1 MQTQTRGQLVSSEM
15 TGGNG
20 QQKCKQRG
28 SWRPAAPD
36 QRVSGN
42 HFNLQFMSRTE
53 LGPQRF
59 GASTNLFG
67 GHPHHPNEWNRIMI
81 LPDIFKQRCFERGV
95 CELVDAQCTEK
106 GIGPHALDDFRL
118 SAENAGLWTAEHLV
132 PAIGHQVHTCAQAIH
147 YAALVYA

>member
-1 MQTQTRGQLVSSEM
+1 M
-15 TGGNG
+15 TGGNSK
-20 QQKCKQRG
+20 QKCRKCG
-28 SWRPAAPD
+28 SWRRGAAD

-53 LGPQRF
+53 LGAQRF
-59 GASTNLFG
+59 GTSTNLFG

-132 PAIGHQVHTCAQAIH
+132 PAVGDQLPPSTQPIL
-147 YAALVYA
+147 YPPLLYP